1 MRRALLRRDGRGAAD
16 LAGAT
21 GAAIVAPMVEVGALE
36 RVVPLRRGHHH
47 LLLLALQELLHLED
61 EVLLGEV
68 ALARLLDCAD

>member
-1 MRRALLRRDGRGAAD
+1 
-16 LAGAT
+16 
-21 GAAIVAPMVEVGALE
+21 MVEVGALE